1 MSFIALLCS
10 FLVSSNVSQ
19 RTQSKQNLT
28 GFTEPCTIDPS
39 SVGFCWK
46 RSALWKCNQT
56 VKSNRVSGEYLHT
69 RKKAM
74 KKIPVLW
81 EILEAE
87 LSEILWWNSMISSW
101 STSVSSTSATISRPQ
116 FWEQWV
122 VQELETYWKLT
133 IQKVVLLDR
142 SWCLPASPHTCSSH
156 GCAGLN
162 QVNHC
167 LRWHNE
173 KCHACPRRCI
183 CISTCVC
190 IFKHNDID
198 ITHKVTNL
206 ISSGFKKFP
215 LRPSSLHNDLS
226 KQKHWVASPLSI
238 YKHLHKGTDPFP
250 TCRVRHICQT
260 ETTSSLHWARDFL
273 EGFSRRSRR
282 QRANTVDGRNPDPG
296 MYL

>member
-1 MSFIALLCS
+1 MFLKEHNPNKIWLALLNHAPSIRPRLASAGREAPCGS
-10 FLVSSNVSQ
+10 AIKQSNQ
-19 RTQSKQNLT
+19 TGLT
-28 GFTEPCTIDPS
+28 GRISPHTTKP
-39 SVGFCWK
+39 WK
-46 RSALWKCNQT
+46 KSQYFERSRRPNSQKFYDENFMQT
-56 VKSNRVSGEYLHT
+56 AE
-69 RKKAM
+69 KA
-74 KKIPVLW
+74 PRFQAHPPQSLDLV
-81 EILEAE
+81 
-87 LSEILWWNSMISSW
+87 
-101 STSVSSTSATISRPQ
+101 Q

-206 ISSGFKKFP
+206 ISGGFKKFP

-238 YKHLHKGTDPFP
+238 YKHLHKGNGSFSNMQGEAHLPN
-250 TCRVRHICQT
+250 
-260 ETTSSLHWARDFL
+260 RDHKQPPL
-273 EGFSRRSRR
+273 S
-282 QRANTVDGRNPDPG
+282 QRLPG
-296 MYL
+296 GIFNEVKEAKR